1 MVACILRQSAQ
12 KDSVEALY
20 ILRATRESDPWSGH
34 VAFPGGRQNPGESDL
49 DTCIRE
55 TREELGLELSD
66 ESLFSRIG
74 RLDDTGIYFN
84 DRVSFVLGCFIFKV
98 NPAVPVEAIAIT
110 PDLREVK
117 DYAWVP
123 LECIIDSSRLVPYEL
138 ILTSGSLL
146 PIHEHFRRYARLLR
160 IDKLVFPS
168 IILETSR
175 NIFQLWG
182 ITLRLTEQV
191 ANLPPTVLQHTF
203 PLLRSLE
210 IPMRFPRNFLAHD
223 VLWHVMLK
231 VAGSKHERNHF
242 SYLYRMYF
250 VWFHG
255 ILFCG
260 LCTLYE
266 FSGKS
271 LNKCILSKL

>member
-1 MVACILRQSAQ
+1 
-12 KDSVEALY
+12 VEALY